1 MLHLLNINSGL
12 FVIDGAAQRNNSNNY
27 GSSDISTT
35 PIAALS
41 PYQNKYD
48 KKNIQYLNIFIKKCK
63 NMQRRKS
70 MIAYV

>member
-1 MLHLLNINSGL
+1 LLNTKSGL
-12 FVIDGAAQRNNSNNY
+12 FVIDGTAQRSNSNNY

-48 KKNIQYLNIFIKKCK
+48 KKKNIQYLNIFINVKICK
-63 NMQRRKS
+63 EENQ
-70 MIAYV
+70 